1 MPCNPSIYIL
11 LWVTVLKEL
20 NPWTIAMLIAYAI
33 DFSLP
38 SAAIILGV
46 SFGKSIVRAKK
57 TVAAIRIVAGIILIT
72 TDFYLLATI

>member
-1 MPCNPSIYIL
+1 MPCNPGIYIL

-20 NPWTIAMLIAYAI
+20 NPWKIAILIASSI
-33 DFSLP
+33 GFNLP
-38 SAAIILGV
+38 LAVIILGV